1 MWQTTLKV
9 QETTEKQPEAVAAD
23 AITHRRSADS
33 RALLDIYDDELLHLF
48 DFKIPKT
55 RKIAQKRAQKFG
67 KQLAHMPVS
76 GACSPKLTP
85 NFVALHDVFTQ
96 LVLSTSKS
104 SCHGLSQQP
113 RAVRPSLVR
122 RRSNDAKVR
131 KHKRPQCES
140 HHCKVSMEKLLFKS
154 NVMTMF
160 V

>member
-9 QETTEKQPEAVAAD
+9 QETTEKQPEAVD

-33 RALLDIYDDELLHLF
+33 RALLDIYDDELLHLL
-48 DFKIPKT
+48 DFKILKT

-67 KQLAHMPVS
+67 KKLAHMPVS

-96 LVLSTSKS
+96 LVLSTIKS
-104 SCHGLSQQP
+104 SCHGLLQQP
-113 RAVRPSLVR
+113 RAVRPSLAR
-122 RRSNDAKVR
+122 RKSNTAKAR
-131 KHKRPQCES
+131 KRKRPQCES
-140 HHCKVSMEKLLFKS
+140 HHDGKASMEKLLLKS